1 MVIGGGCADSK
12 QRIHPSKRQ
21 EELRHSTSWGLQ
33 AAGSVGFA
41 LQRSSGC
48 TAVAPSKHRSK
59 QQSALLG
66 VSMDLVPWPKSE
78 PGLPYAFCGLP
89 EH

>member
-33 AAGSVGFA
+33 AAGCWECWVCSAEEQWLHSRGTQQTPEQAAICPF
-41 LQRSSGC
+41 GC
-48 TAVAPSKHRSK
+48 QH
-59 QQSALLG
+59 G
-66 VSMDLVPWPKSE
+66 
-78 PGLPYAFCGLP
+78 PGSLA
-89 EH
+89 